1 MSQPLQTCTHIHDTG
16 GTCNSIADK
25 NQHYCVYHLRHR
37 ARLMRM
43 AQARARS
50 ERFDL
55 KLPPLESMHAVQS
68 ALTQLMGVLPD
79 GYDSSNCAVVDNP
92 PRDSLATIDCDDNSL
107 PNGPTAARFSLYPD
121 VATLD
126 AHFQTAAGEDQ
137 IKDCPGGVASPGT
150 WHYTNSPDT
159 PAGKLVCGTYEGTP
173 DLVWSQNDKLL
184 LGNLQGTDL
193 QSIYDFWSNN
203 TA

>member
-1 MSQPLQTCTHIHDTG
+1 MTAATKPRILIGATALAGLAALGGVGAVLNNNTTSATSATG
-16 GTCNSIADK
+16 FNVTVVATTTS
-25 NQHYCVYHLRHR
+25 
-37 ARLMRM
+37 
-43 AQARARS
+43 
-50 ERFDL
+50 
-55 KLPPLESMHAVQS
+55 PPGSDS